1 MIMCYAHA
9 HNGKNYNYIH
19 VVILGLKEAV
29 EKVKDYSALMKDFPL
44 NDLLA
49 AGDLQTIKSSITVI
63 FNHLKKIRNTGY
75 PVHRAICLVEAI
87 SRDLNTQMLKVLTES
102 GYYYYYIHVSTFR
115 S

>member
-1 MIMCYAHA
+1 VLR
-9 HNGKNYNYIH
+9 NYYVIH
-19 VVILGLKEAV
+19 PGLKEAT

-49 AGDLQTIKSSITVI
+49 AGGLQPIEASITVI

-87 SRDLNTQMLKVLTES
+87 SRDLNTQMLKVLYWFQKIFIYVFMC
-102 GYYYYYIHVSTFR
+102 GFM
-115 S
+115 